1 MAPTFIPEIVSVFL
15 TMGIIGLV
23 IGIVFWGIRKAG
35 KEITNR
41 RLRRKLASAAMA
53 KEAME

>member
-23 IGIVFWGIRKAG
+23 TGLVFWAIRRTSN
-35 KEITNR
+35 EISTR
-41 RLRRKLASAAMA
+41 RIRRKLSAAAMA
-53 KEAME
+53 KEAGK